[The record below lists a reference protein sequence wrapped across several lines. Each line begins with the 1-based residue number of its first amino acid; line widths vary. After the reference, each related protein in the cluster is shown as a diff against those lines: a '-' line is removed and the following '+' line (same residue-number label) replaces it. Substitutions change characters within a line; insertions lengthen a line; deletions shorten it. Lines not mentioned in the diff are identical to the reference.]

1 MINELIQYGED
12 LFKIGDLDK
21 LVDEYEIWCNR
32 AALLIKKGDFGEE
45 AINDLKVA
53 MHYTKNEYSK
63 EDTQKSILGALRRSI
78 YFLQELSEVIP
89 TELSLETAL
98 AIIEK
103 ILKNFYLFYR
113 AMYKNPLHKRGT
125 LTPEILEAVRIG
137 NEYDLQRMLCS
148 LLLPMFPTIRQEAF
162 SDNGYG
168 GMRADLYLAEYNII
182 IETKCTRDSMSE
194 KRLLEELGADAFLY
208 PTKYVFILV
217 YDPANIIKIP
227 EALKR
232 TFAREAVKDGK
243 QVKLFLIQQHFDR

>member
-113 AMYKNPLHKRGT
+113 AMYKNPLHKR
-125 LTPEILEAVRIG
+125 
-137 NEYDLQRMLCS
+137 
-148 LLLPMFPTIRQEAF
+148 
-162 SDNGYG
+162 
-168 GMRADLYLAEYNII
+168 
-182 IETKCTRDSMSE
+182 
-194 KRLLEELGADAFLY
+194 
-208 PTKYVFILV
+208 
-217 YDPANIIKIP
+217 
-227 EALKR
+227 
-232 TFAREAVKDGK
+232 
-243 QVKLFLIQQHFDR
+243 